1 MKHKI
6 AASLCAAAAM
16 VFLICVTIFGE
27 APTITQ
33 DDVNNITNREV
44 MEKIADVMLKDAG
57 REGDVSP
64 EDVVKIDVLY
74 GDFTGEGKKQAVI
87 SADFGPRYTIVSVY
101 EDNNGKYRFV
111 GEVGVFTDTADLRVV
126 SLQNKNRDAIFINE
140 ILNEKIGAFEKLEY
154 DKGYIWA
161 DESQK
166 FVNIFNYPVRIRADW
181 NMTWSTSS
189 TEAPSQWERV
199 TQTTKS
205 ILENGNN
212 PVIRSRFHQEYLT
225 SSDTNALNIPLDNTY
240 TLVRERDIERNFYW
254 NDDWNA
260 FIIDEMIEN
269 STGEKV
275 AVLVLWSDLPYSLAE
290 YSEDEEENTPGYENL
305 VRIRRKDGTTAV
317 VNINTLSAIKNDKRN
332 TTGASV

>member
-1 MKHKI
+1 M
-6 AASLCAAAAM
+6 
-16 VFLICVTIFGE
+16 
-27 APTITQ
+27 
-33 DDVNNITNREV
+33 
-44 MEKIADVMLKDAG
+44 
-57 REGDVSP
+57 
-64 EDVVKIDVLY
+64 
-74 GDFTGEGKKQAVI
+74 
-87 SADFGPRYTIVSVY
+87 SVY

-290 YSEDEEENTPGYENL
+290 YSEDE
-305 VRIRRKDGTTAV
+305 
-317 VNINTLSAIKNDKRN
+317 
-332 TTGASV
+332 